1 MRLLATPAHTPWRAW
16 LGGRSLKQATGHR
29 GRSIEEG
36 AMTSGGKR
44 YTNTLHAEATRWQH
58 VAGEP
63 TAADSAGPYSH
74 EQLVRMDADF
84 AAAVEAAFAS
94 GGESRTAA
102 FATYRIDRRAA

>member
-1 MRLLATPAHTPWRAW
+1 
-16 LGGRSLKQATGHR
+16 
-29 GRSIEEG
+29 
-36 AMTSGGKR
+36 MTSGGKR

-58 VAGEP
+58 VAGQP